1 MAKQRFSLNSGELR
15 RSNLRE
21 SYCYSSTTCAVRI
34 ADQSAFSSYKRSTNP
49 KGKGKKPEILETKSD
64 ISYEYSKTVRA
75 SDEGIYEVISIKDK
89 YCAFSTHK
97 SQGKSG
103 QKLLT

>member
-1 MAKQRFSLNSGELR
+1 MP
-15 RSNLRE
+15 
-21 SYCYSSTTCAVRI
+21 I
-34 ADQSAFSSYKRSTNP
+34 ADQFTCYSYKRSTNP
-49 KGKGKKPEILETKSD
+49 GKGKKPEILETKSD

-97 SQGKSG
+97 SQVKSG